1 VGPSLRP
8 ARSVYREAKAGSP
21 REDKPGPVDSLR
33 RGRSGALTLGVA
45 DSFEKEPG
53 IVVVRTLDDRKQI
66 LDERFVSGSS
76 RDREI
81 LRLIREGN
89 YDRADIRNRVA
100 ITWLL
105 SFERKAQ
112 RWRKNRVLVLGD
124 G

>member
-1 VGPSLRP
+1 
-8 ARSVYREAKAGSP
+8 
-21 REDKPGPVDSLR
+21 
-33 RGRSGALTLGVA
+33 
-45 DSFEKEPG
+45 
-53 IVVVRTLDDRKQI
+53 VVVRTLDDRKQI

-76 RDREI
+76 RDQEI
-81 LRLIREGN
+81 ARLIREGN